1 MKNLGRLSFAA
12 AVAFAASY
20 ACAAPK
26 MYVAGSPGEPC
37 KASYDG
43 FVVEYA
49 KAASNGDI
57 SVKFKGAPAM
67 GPIPK
72 KFAAPYASFKAGDK
86 VCIPG
91 SAD

>member
-57 SVKFKGAPAM
+57 SVKVPPRWDPFRRSSPRPTHPLKLATRCAYLALPT
-67 GPIPK
+67 
-72 KFAAPYASFKAGDK
+72 D
-86 VCIPG
+86 
-91 SAD
+91 